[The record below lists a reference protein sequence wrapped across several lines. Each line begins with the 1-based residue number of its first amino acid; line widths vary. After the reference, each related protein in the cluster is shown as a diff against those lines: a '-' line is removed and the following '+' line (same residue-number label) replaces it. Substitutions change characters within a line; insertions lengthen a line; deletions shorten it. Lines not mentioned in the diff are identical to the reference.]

1 MFPDDGVLLMVAPN
15 GARRGKTDH
24 PALPITPEELAE
36 AAAQAVAAGAAAI
49 HLHVRDDDGRHSLDP
64 DRYEAA
70 IAAIRARVG
79 GDPVVQIS
87 TESAGLHGP
96 EDQIGLVRALWPE
109 AASVAIRELL
119 PDDSP
124 ATERRARVFF
134 WELAEAGVWT
144 QFILYDRRDILRFQ
158 ALRKRGVIAV
168 SRPFV
173 LLVLGR
179 GASMAQLPEMLTTLN
194 PADPARPVDWMV
206 CGFDRMELPAA
217 AVALALGGHVRVGFE
232 NNLHLADGRLAPGN
246 AALLEQLTP
255 LWRSLGRRPL
265 APSVLRQCLR
275 AAQPAFPL
283 RRPRGAERRRAS
295 P

>member
-1 MFPDDGVLLMVAPN
+1 MVAPN
-15 GARRGKTDH
+15 GARRGKADH

-36 AAAQAVAAGAAAI
+36 AAQDAIAAGAAAV

-79 GDPVVQIS
+79 REPVIQIS
-87 TESAGLHGP
+87 TESAGLYGP
-96 EDQIGLVRALWPE
+96 EEQIGLVRALWPE
-109 AASVAIRELL
+109 AVSVAIRELL
-119 PDDSP
+119 PDDDP

-134 WELAEAGVWT
+134 WELAEARVWT
-144 QFILYDRRDILRFQ
+144 QFILYDRTDIARWQRLRE
-158 ALRKRGVIAV
+158 REVIAAA
-168 SRPFV
+168 RPFV

-179 GASMAQLPEMLTTLN
+179 GASMARLPEMLAALD

-246 AALLEQLTP
+246 AALLEQLAP

-265 APSVLRQCLR
+265 TPAALRRCLR
-275 AAQPAFPL
+275 AAGLTRSATPSAQGTRPAHA
-283 RRPRGAERRRAS
+283 AEG
-295 P
+295 